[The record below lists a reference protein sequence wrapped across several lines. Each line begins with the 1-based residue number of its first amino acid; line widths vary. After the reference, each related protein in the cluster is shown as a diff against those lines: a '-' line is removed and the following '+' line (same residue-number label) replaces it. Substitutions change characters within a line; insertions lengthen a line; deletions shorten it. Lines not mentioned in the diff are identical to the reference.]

1 VAPSRLDIRV
11 DRSACRGAMSCVRR
25 APGTFSLD
33 ERRKSLVAS
42 EPCDPEAVIRAA
54 AAACPHFAITIR
66 VEEGE
71 GAG

>member
-1 VAPSRLDIRV
+1 
-11 DRSACRGAMSCVRR
+11 MSCVRR